1 MVFVR
6 LIVLL
11 FLVFY
16 SYTTSMSVAAAA
28 VGGSGGGLM
37 QIVFYVAL
45 LALYLLPIYE
55 ASKRRHPRI
64 VPISLIDVFLGWTVI
79 GWIVALVWAVRR
91 SVVSVGGE
99 DNENSPYVVVE
110 EPSRYPPNSA
120 ADSLKELSK
129 LRAEGAITEEEYDAA
144 KHRVLNAR

>member
-16 SYTTSMSVAAAA
+16 SYTTGMSVAATAA
-28 VGGSGGGLM
+28 GGPSALM
-37 QIVFYVAL
+37 QIVFYVSL
-45 LALYLLPIYE
+45 VALYLLPVYE

-64 VPISLIDVFLGWTVI
+64 VPISLIDILLGWTVV

-91 SVVSVGGE
+91 PEPEAVAE
-99 DNENSPYVVVE
+99 ENENDPYVVVE

-120 ADSLKELSK
+120 AESLRELSR
-129 LRAEGAITEEEYDAA
+129 LHAEGTIDDAEYEAA
-144 KHRVLNAR
+144 KHRVLNTR